1 MKRKLLISV
10 LSSLAILVGAVS
22 VAYAIGTFKAN
33 QEGFRPAGE
42 GQATRLTMRV
52 EAGMADA
59 NSDFLPDDGFSGA
72 RGGDLS
78 FSIKNTS
85 NVPLRVS
92 KIEVLPLPCATQ
104 VCAQATSNKNG
115 SGTYSAGGGD
125 CGGYVTTIFPTNFD
139 SWPTIAP
146 HATLQVNGTDNN
158 RLGAGMIHLGSNTPQ
173 GCQGATFAVTLTIT
187 ATEFVQSANTWALP

>member
-10 LSSLAILVGAVS
+10 LSSIAILVGAVS

-33 QEGFRPAGE
+33 QEGFRQAGE

-52 EAGMADA
+52 EAGMADP

-85 NVPLRVS
+85 DVPLRVS

-104 VCAQATSNKNG
+104 VCAQA
-115 SGTYSAGGGD
+115 
-125 CGGYVTTIFPTNFD
+125 
-139 SWPTIAP
+139 
-146 HATLQVNGTDNN
+146 
-158 RLGAGMIHLGSNTPQ
+158 
-173 GCQGATFAVTLTIT
+173 
-187 ATEFVQSANTWALP
+187 